1 MLVRFDVGFDVGFDV
16 RLRVLLQNCR
26 TDAHEGVNEGAQGCK
41 LECCVA
47 GWRIRVLCGR
57 ASKLNVVQGY
67 ECCVTGLRVVCGRA
81 ASLSGVWQDCEF
93 ECCVAGL

>member
-47 GWRIRVLCGR
+47 DLP
-57 ASKLNVVQGY
+57 ATNM
-67 ECCVTGLRVVCGRA
+67 RA
-81 ASLSGVWQDCEF
+81 ASYLEGSRKQAAESTRGRQNHIPT
-93 ECCVAGL
+93 LIIPSP